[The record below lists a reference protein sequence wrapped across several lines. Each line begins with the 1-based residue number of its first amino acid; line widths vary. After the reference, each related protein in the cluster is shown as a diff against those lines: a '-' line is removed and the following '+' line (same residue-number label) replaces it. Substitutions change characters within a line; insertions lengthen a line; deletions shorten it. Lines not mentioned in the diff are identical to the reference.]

1 MQFCTSLGLRELS
14 ETLYDLQ
21 AWLVEISD
29 DMDAD
34 LMSDLN
40 MAMQDIDGWLVWV
53 AKLLK
58 LKSVVVVNP

>member
-1 MQFCTSLGLRELS
+1 MQVCTSLGLMELS
-14 ETLYDLQ
+14 ETLSELQ
-21 AWLVEISD
+21 AWLVEMSD

-40 MAMQDIDGWLVWV
+40 IAMQDIHGWIVWV
-53 AKLLK
+53 AKRLK

>member
-1 MQFCTSLGLRELS
+1 MQVCTSLGLRELS

-29 DMDAD
+29 EMDAD

-40 MAMQDIDGWLVWV
+40 MAMQDIDGWLV
-53 AKLLK
+53 
-58 LKSVVVVNP
+58 